1 MDKKSIGEN
10 YENLKGTIGAINQ
23 DYEKFNNKKIRAS
36 GLRVRALLLNTKKLC
51 DVLRKQINED
61 IKAIPIKHRNKSSDD
76 ENKETDCEDENKNI
90 EKSEVVVKKRRK
102 ANKIKEEKI

>member
-76 ENKETDCEDENKNI
+76 ENKEMDCEDEHMDI
-90 EKSEVVVKKRRK
+90 EKPEIVKKRRK